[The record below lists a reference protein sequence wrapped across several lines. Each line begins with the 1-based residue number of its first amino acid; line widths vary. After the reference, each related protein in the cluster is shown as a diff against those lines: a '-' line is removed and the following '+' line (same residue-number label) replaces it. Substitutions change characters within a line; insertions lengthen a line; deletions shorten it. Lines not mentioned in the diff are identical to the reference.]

1 MAKKKRDVQRTVEKD
16 GTKKKV
22 VTRKSGIQV
31 ETRKGK
37 NFKTRVVFDTN
48 KDQIKKDKLKGG
60 AASTKTVYNKGGK
73 DITTTKYRP
82 KSGIKK
88 IKTTAVSQYS
98 PEYTG
103 DEYKDRIK
111 KKAILKRVQNSEYD
125 GKETK
130 TISRRRNV
138 VKGQDPYQSVFTGST
153 KSKTTTEDGVKT
165 KQKFRKD
172 GTVKKTVTRTKGGVE
187 KEIERGKKRID
198 VRKYKDEGVKTR
210 KVTDMKKNDQYKA
223 DQVMKDKY
231 LKDLKRENNKD
242 FKNMID
248 NAATSDYMRA
258 NQDAKD
264 SIKNSSFA
272 RLPINMVNEALKPE
286 NNILPANVLD
296 KIQQKKNQRTINMLN
311 RESEKQ
317 RKENQ

>member
-1 MAKKKRDVQRTVEKD
+1 MKQGYNSRLDESLGARNGKKTQSLKDRRDESKGAKKGAGKRAYSSVSTMDKP
-16 GTKKKV
+16 KK
-22 VTRKSGIQV
+22 RQV
-31 ETRKGK
+31 IR
-37 NFKTRVVFDTN
+37 TN
-48 KDQIKKDKLKGG
+48 K
-60 AASTKTVYNKGGK
+60 
-73 DITTTKYRP
+73 
-82 KSGIKK
+82 
-88 IKTTAVSQYS
+88 
-98 PEYTG
+98 
-103 DEYKDRIK
+103 
-111 KKAILKRVQNSEYD
+111 
-125 GKETK
+125 
-130 TISRRRNV
+130 
-138 VKGQDPYQSVFTGST
+138 
-153 KSKTTTEDGVKT
+153 DGVKT
-165 KQKFRKD
+165 KQVLKD
-172 GTVKKTVTRTKGGVE
+172 GVVKKTVTRTKGGVE

-210 KVTDMKKNDQYKA
+210 TVTNMKKNDQYKA

>member
-1 MAKKKRDVQRTVEKD
+1 MKQGYNSRLDESLGARNGKKTQSLKDRRDESKGAKKGAGKRAYSSVSTMDKP
-16 GTKKKV
+16 KK
-22 VTRKSGIQV
+22 RQV
-31 ETRKGK
+31 IR
-37 NFKTRVVFDTN
+37 TN
-48 KDQIKKDKLKGG
+48 K
-60 AASTKTVYNKGGK
+60 
-73 DITTTKYRP
+73 
-82 KSGIKK
+82 
-88 IKTTAVSQYS
+88 
-98 PEYTG
+98 
-103 DEYKDRIK
+103 
-111 KKAILKRVQNSEYD
+111 
-125 GKETK
+125 
-130 TISRRRNV
+130 
-138 VKGQDPYQSVFTGST
+138 
-153 KSKTTTEDGVKT
+153 DGVKT
-165 KQKFRKD
+165 KQVLKD
-172 GTVKKTVTRTKGGVE
+172 GVVKKTVTRTKGGVE

-223 DQVMKDKY
+223 DQVMKD
-231 LKDLKRENNKD
+231 

-272 RLPINMVNEALKPE
+272 RLPYNMVNEALKPE